1 MAQATMNQTEKTTA
15 ALNKQVANCAVMY
28 MKLHN
33 YHWFVKG
40 EQFFTL
46 HTKFEELYNEISGHM
61 DELAERVLTIGGR
74 PVADLSSCIQQASIK
89 EASGHESPQ
98 EMVKVLYNDFN
109 TMVQELQSGMD
120 TAEEQQDQTTS
131 DMLLGIRSSLE
142 KHNWM
147 LKSFLA

>member
-15 ALNKQVANCAVMY
+15 ALNKQVANCAVLY

-46 HTKFEELYNEISGHM
+46 HEKFEELYNEITEHM
-61 DELAERVLTIGGR
+61 DELAERMLTIGGR
-74 PVADLSSCIQQASIK
+74 PVADLRSCMQQATIQ
-89 EASGHESPQ
+89 EASGHETPQ
-98 EMVKVLYNDFN
+98 EMVKTLYNDFN
-109 TMVQELQSGMD
+109 TVIKELQDGMA
-120 TAEEQQDQTTS
+120 TAEEQDDQTTS
-131 DMLLGIRSSLE
+131 DLMLGVRSSLE